1 MRKAAA
7 VLALSFAVVPAP
19 ALRGQSADDFP
30 PLTVDAAAAGL
41 MGRIGCPVDLLVLSV
56 AAEDPD
62 EEPDSRTVLFRV
74 PALVPD
80 DLEVKFDWTWSMDL
94 GGDPAAEPDGEP
106 RGEWRIVS
114 RAGPSHPRTREA
126 ARRLRKAMQEI
137 RTIATAIEAYAVDYG
152 VYPPSGGR
160 LWSRVVPVYLRR
172 FPVED
177 PWGRPYRYETGP
189 SREHYVLSSAGEREL
204 SRLPES
210 LVRRLAD
217 VGPDPAEVESGS
229 VASDEIVYSDGVFLS
244 TPLFDPD
251 PSGGDFLPG
260 VQPCPVAPRQ
270 E

>member
-1 MRKAAA
+1 MREAAA

-30 PLTVDAAAAGL
+30 PLTVEAAAAAL
-41 MGRIGCPVDLLVLSV
+41 VGRIGCPVDLLVLSV
-56 AAEDPD
+56 VAEDPN
-62 EEPDSRTVLFRV
+62 EKPGARTVVFRA

-80 DLEVKFDWTWSMDL
+80 DLEVKFDWTWSMDF

-106 RGEWRIVS
+106 RGEWRIAS
-114 RAGPSHPRTREA
+114 RAGPSHPRTRETVG
-126 ARRLRKAMQEI
+126 RLRKAMHEI
-137 RTIATAIEAYAVDYG
+137 RSIATAVEAYAVDYG
-152 VYPPSGGR
+152 VYPPSRGR

-177 PWGRPYRYETGP
+177 PWGRPYRYETGA

-217 VGPDPAEVESGS
+217 VGPGPADVEGAS
-229 VASDEIVYSDGVFLS
+229 ADSDELLYSDGVFLS
-244 TPLFDPD
+244 TPLFDAD
-251 PSGGDFLPG
+251 PASGVFLPG